1 MHREGEDLA
10 DEHHC
15 LQLWVSMLK
24 RMMVSERAAAQS
36 QQHGYDLQL
45 EAIA

>member
-10 DEHHC
+10 DEHRC
-15 LQLWVSMLK
+15 LQLWVSMIK
-24 RMMVSERAAAQS
+24 RMMVSEKVAAWA
-36 QQHGYDLQL
+36 QQHGYDLQV